1 MPTPQANRESE
12 VSAAAPVAASAS
24 NDRISAN
31 YGLICLFALLATG
44 AMAQTQAQ
52 APSAAPKASNEAAV
66 VLSPFEVIADA
77 KDTYQALN
85 TSSISGTNRSLETL
99 PITAEIFNATMMKDL
114 GTSDVGDLL
123 ANKFTGIGAG
133 ESNGGTSTANGSQS
147 GDRINMQGFTMR
159 GLAAY
164 PRRNGFMYLGNIAE
178 GFAYDRIEVI
188 RGPQSLLYGNNPAG
202 GVINVVTK
210 NASFGRNFYEA
221 EAKFDSNGT
230 TRYLG
235 DANISGQLI
244 GRRVAL
250 RVVALKSDQQ
260 YWRDIVGKK
269 LQGGFADLAVELFP
283 ASQTILRLSMED
295 RDEMYIQ
302 STRRILVAGIPSLVP
317 DNTPLSL
324 LLARNDPSLAV
335 IAGGKISWRNVDALT
350 GNSFYRH
357 RWENFK
363 TANLSSKLTS
373 WLDGQVVGT
382 QRKVFTDNTS
392 SLGFTNLR
400 APLTGGNPLNAWAVG
415 YRPGG
420 SEIKNVEYGV
430 RATLN
435 AKFKLTNMTRN
446 ELIFGGE
453 MTQNKGRPNSRAAWG
468 SNNTNYYE
476 VDESGKFI
484 VNPAQLNTADGGRN
498 LMPVQWVDIS
508 SGIAGF
514 VDPSRP
520 RSYTVGGKTYV
531 WDYQKYPN
539 PAFVTPTNPL
549 GFNGGPN
556 GAGYTHQEF
565 KAAFAALFTDWFDG
579 RVSTMLGVRRDLL
592 LQDQRATN
600 VLTTGAGNTGNAG
613 VVWKVTKPVSLYV
626 GASSSFSP
634 GGINAQLRYDG
645 GSLPNG
651 RGKGTEAG
659 LKINAFDGRVSGSV
673 TVFQTKA
680 QDMIAGVDGTTQQI
694 VAPTGINGSYWATI
708 NAASYNFSA
717 VTKGLEITLS
727 ARPVRGWR
735 TMLGYTLNQGREGG
749 AVGIPFYYN
758 EEFRTNAQG
767 QVLLS
772 DGTPLQV
779 PVDPKVA
786 IASNGKTYA
795 AGTATEILDINI
807 LKSGDS
813 NGNYRAQLDPT
824 NGKIL
829 NAAQLGLNISG
840 VGTGRLGLPISQHQ
854 LGFVPASPTLL
865 VRRGGDRTIGY
876 PRHSFTLTSMYDFQE
891 GWLKGAGIGLNGR
904 ADFDSVRYYYTDR
917 AAGNIRRPLFGKDT
931 VMTNLIVRYR
941 LKLGKKVNLI
951 SQVNINN
958 LFNQQE
964 LEVYPNLTTGLPD
977 NATLRNDPR
986 TVVWTNTFSF

>member
-1 MPTPQANRESE
+1 MKSFRTPNPIQRKSVNPACLGTMRT
-12 VSAAAPVAASAS
+12 PY
-24 NDRISAN
+24 R
-31 YGLICLFALLATG
+31 LICLFALLATG

-52 APSAAPKASNEAAV
+52 APLSAPKASDEAAV
-66 VLSPFEVIADA
+66 VLNPFEVIADA

-114 GTSDVGDLL
+114 GTSDVFDLL

-133 ESNGGTSTANGSQS
+133 ESSGGTSSANGSQA

-164 PRRNGFMYLGNIAE
+164 PRRNGFMYLGDSSE
-178 GFAYDRIEVI
+178 GFAYERLEAI

-210 NASFGRNFYEA
+210 KASFGRNSYEA
-221 EAKFDSNGT
+221 EAKVDSNGS
-230 TRYLG
+230 TRYLLDG
-235 DANISGQLI
+235 NVSGQLF

-250 RVVALKSDQQ
+250 RVAALKSDQQ
-260 YWRDIVGKK
+260 YWRDIVAKK
-269 LQGGFADLAVELFP
+269 TQGGYGEFAVELFP
-283 ASQTILRLSMED
+283 ASQTILRLEMED
-295 RDEMYIQ
+295 RADLSIQ
-302 STRRILVAGIPSLVP
+302 ATRRILVAGIPALVP
-317 DNTPLSL
+317 DNTPLTV
-324 LLARNDPSLAV
+324 LLARNDPSLAK
-335 IAGGKISWRNVDALT
+335 IAGGMVNWRNVDELT
-350 GNSFYRH
+350 GNSFYRR
-357 RWENFK
+357 RWESFQ
-363 TANLSSKLTS
+363 TATLSSKLTP
-373 WLDGQVVGT
+373 WLDGQLVGIL
-382 QRKVFTDNTS
+382 KNSFNDS
-392 SLGFTNLR
+392 SNASGFTNLR

-420 SEIKNVEYGV
+420 SEVRVPSMGV
-430 RATLN
+430 RMTLN

-453 MTQNKGRPNSRAAWG
+453 KTVSGFPRGRNF
-468 SNNTNYYE
+468 NYNYYE
-476 VDESGKFI
+476 VDGSGNFI

-508 SGIAGF
+508 SGIAGY

-520 RSYTVGGKTYV
+520 RSYTFGGKTYV

-549 GFNGGPN
+549 GFNGGSA
-556 GAGYTHQEF
+556 GAVTTRGDA

-592 LQDQRATN
+592 LQQNLHVGVRA
-600 VLTTGAGNTGNAG
+600 LGAGNTGNAG
-613 VVWKVTKPVSLYV
+613 VVWKLTKPLSLYV
-626 GASSSFSP
+626 GTSSSFSP
-634 GGINAQLRYDG
+634 GGINFQTRYDG
-645 GSLPNG
+645 SALPNG
-651 RGKGTEAG
+651 RGKNIEGG
-659 LKINAFDGRVSGSV
+659 LKINAFDDRVSGSV

-680 QDMIAGVDGTTQQI
+680 QDMIAAVDGTTQQT
-694 VAPTGINGSYWATI
+694 VAPNGINGSYWATVSG
-708 NAASYNFSA
+708 ASYNFSA

-727 ARPVRGWR
+727 ARPARGWR
-735 TMLGYTLNQGREGG
+735 TMLGYSLNQGREGG
-749 AVGIPFYYN
+749 AVEIPFYYN
-758 EEFRTNAQG
+758 DEFRTNAQA

-795 AGTATEILDINI
+795 AGTATEILTINI

-813 NGNYRAQLDPT
+813 NGNYRAQLNPT
-824 NGKIL
+824 NGGIL

-854 LGFVPASPTLL
+854 LGFVPASPTLI

-876 PRHSFTLTSMYDFQE
+876 PRHSFTLTSMYDFQQ

-904 ADFDSVRYYYTDR
+904 ADFASIRYFYTDG
-917 AAGNIRRPLFGKDT
+917 AAGNIRRPLLGKDT
-931 VMTNLIVRYR
+931 VLTNLIVRYQF
-941 LKLGKKVNLI
+941 KLGKKLNWI
-951 SQVNINN
+951 SQVNLNN
-958 LFNQQE
+958 LFNRRE
-964 LEVYPNLTTGLPD
+964 LEVYPNLATGLPD